1 MKSETGWG
9 GILLR
14 VVAALALVLLT
25 FNPSGWSYHHWA
37 MTDLGAFSP
46 LKAIVGALRLSGWVL
61 YVRAAF
67 HALGVLGVSLTLLV
81 CAAFVWLLSDWGWL
95 DPREP
100 RVAAWIALVAL
111 GVVLGF
117 GLAWSILRRRLTG
130 QVDVE
135 QSSDH

>member
-1 MKSETGWG
+1 MKSDFSWG

-14 VVAALALVLLT
+14 VVAALALVLLS

-37 MTDLGAFSP
+37 MTDIGAFSP
-46 LKAIVGALRLSGWVL
+46 VKAIVGALLLAAWVL

-67 HALGVLGVSLTLLV
+67 HSLGVLGVALTLLV
-81 CAAFVWLLSDWGWL
+81 CAGVVWLLADWGWL
-95 DPREP
+95 EP
-100 RVAAWIALVAL
+100 KQPKTLAWIALVAL
-111 GVVLGF
+111 GLVLGI

-135 QSSDH
+135 GPNES